1 MDREVSIQ
9 WSVPN
14 RSSPWLV
21 PICFPGPDLIWFSQR
36 FMALG
41 FPLSTS
47 TYYFLI
53 KALVVWLYIQ
63 LVKYCG
69 SLFIW
74 QGAHCLTYKVTREN
88 YVIIR
93 LQLFHFFFFFWAFR
107 KCTCPAEC
115 LNSFSFTQIYP
126 FPDSEA
132 ASFNTLTP
140 YKISILVSS
149 AINDSNLLST

>member
-1 MDREVSIQ
+1 MDRDVSIQ
-9 WSVPN
+9 CSVPN
-14 RSSPWLV
+14 RSTPWLV
-21 PICFPGPDLIWFSQR
+21 PIRFPGPDLIWFSQR

-93 LQLFHFFFFFWAFR
+93 LQLFHFFFFF
-107 KCTCPAEC
+107 
-115 LNSFSFTQIYP
+115 LSFQEMHMPCGMSKLFFFYPDLSFPRFWSGI
-126 FPDSEA
+126 F
-132 ASFNTLTP
+132 
-140 YKISILVSS
+140 
-149 AINDSNLLST
+149 